1 MLGHAGRRNARTVE
15 YVMENVNRLSQLLQ
29 RIAAMLTLAVAVP
42 AFALVPATAYAAST
56 YTGRTVTYSTSL
68 QPINQNIAYPVTGS
82 LHIQTSKDGIVS
94 GFYRS
99 DDNISQFIPVSGG
112 INGSN
117 VFLLI
122 GAAHPTRVTGTVENG
137 TIVGTA
143 ITESNGVYKFAAT
156 NATLQ

>member
-1 MLGHAGRRNARTVE
+1 MKSVKTLT
-15 YVMENVNRLSQLLQ
+15 QIIQ
-29 RIAAMLTLAVAVP
+29 RVAASLTLASMIPAIVLAPVP
-42 AFALVPATAYAAST
+42 AYAAVT
-56 YTGRTVTYSTSL
+56 YTGRTVVYSTSL
-68 QPINQNIAYPVTGS
+68 QPINQNIAYPVSGT
-82 LHIQTSKDGIVS
+82 LHIRTSNDGIVS

-122 GAAHPTRVTGTVENG
+122 GATQPTRITGTFENG

-143 ITESNGVYKFAAT
+143 VTAGNGIYKFAAT
-156 NATLQ
+156 NAQLQ

>member
-1 MLGHAGRRNARTVE
+1 MFHRV
-15 YVMENVNRLSQLLQ
+15 
-29 RIAAMLTLAVAVP
+29 AASLVLFAIPVVVFAP
-42 AFALVPATAYAAST
+42 APAYAAMT
-56 YTGRTVTYSTSL
+56 YTGRTVVYSTSL

-82 LHIQTSKDGIVS
+82 LHISMSKDGIVS
-94 GFYRS
+94 GFYRT

-122 GAAHPTRVTGTVENG
+122 GATHPTRVTGTYENG

-143 ITESNGVYKFAAT
+143 VTAGNGLFKFAAT
-156 NATLQ
+156 NPQLQ